1 MNAVG
6 TYLVAMLQ
14 ELEDVK
20 NRLLAQ
26 VVVSVQ
32 MEQFLKM
39 ECAPIQA
46 IAQVQAFFKINNA
59 SINNYCKFKTLAEEN
74 FDALYII
81 YLACSI

>member
-39 ECAPIQA
+39 ECALIQA
-46 IAQVQAFFKINNA
+46 IAQVQAFF
-59 SINNYCKFKTLAEEN
+59 
-74 FDALYII
+74 
-81 YLACSI
+81 

>member
-32 MEQFLKM
+32 MERFLKM
-39 ECAPIQA
+39 ECAPIQL
-46 IAQVQAFFKINNA
+46 IAQVQAFFK
-59 SINNYCKFKTLAEEN
+59 
-74 FDALYII
+74 
-81 YLACSI
+81 

>member
-14 ELEDVK
+14 ELEDVE
-20 NRLLAQ
+20 NRLLVQ

-46 IAQVQAFFKINNA
+46 IAQVPAILNKQCINQQ
-59 SINNYCKFKTLAEEN
+59 L
-74 FDALYII
+74 L
-81 YLACSI
+81 